1 MGRARGVKVEKI
13 ASRDMTRAVAYVRV
27 STEQQTLGPEAQ
39 RQTIQKWADERGI
52 TIVAFT
58 EDALSGASAPS
69 DRPGM
74 QEALQM
80 LAVHNAGI
88 LLVAKRDRVARQTTH
103 TMGVE
108 FLLERQGCR
117 LISVEDGALD
127 PKDPMA
133 RLLATIR
140 DVFAEMELLAIR
152 SRVKAAL
159 AVKRGRGEVIGSV
172 PFGKCRA
179 SDNPHKLADAAD
191 EQQVIAMVGRLAAR
205 GLGLRR
211 IARALDASPFRPRRG
226 GKWHHHSIARILGR
240 DQSSEMEAIRPAG
253 TTKGRDGSAV

>member
-1 MGRARGVKVEKI
+1 MGRARGVRAEK
-13 ASRDMTRAVAYVRV
+13 ASTRDMTRAVAYVRV

-39 RQTIQKWADERGI
+39 RQTIQKWAEAQGI
-52 TIVAFT
+52 TIVAFA
-58 EDALSGASAPS
+58 EDRLSGASAPS

-74 QEALQM
+74 QEALQA
-80 LAVHNAGI
+80 LAAHNAGV
-88 LLVAKRDRVARQTTH
+88 LLVAKRDRVARQAVH

-159 AVKRGRGEVIGSV
+159 AVKRGRGEVIGAL

-179 SDNPHKLADAAD
+179 AEDPSKLADSEE
-191 EQQVIAMVGRLAAR
+191 EQGVIVLVHRLAER
-205 GLGLRR
+205 GLSLRR
-211 IARALDASPFRPRRG
+211 IARALDASPYKPRRG
-226 GKWHHHSIARILGR
+226 PRWHHHTVSRILGR
-240 DQSSEMEAIRPAG
+240 AADSVVRHRSD
-253 TTKGRDGSAV
+253 TGRGHGERA